1 MAEAPQG
8 VSAIVFSQVDGLVTE
23 GMANHRKILQT
34 CAMVAMPRPMDDGT
48 RRNP

>member
-1 MAEAPQG
+1 MAEALHG
-8 VSAIVFSQVDGLVTE
+8 ASAIVFSQVDGLAIE